1 MRPAAWAAML
11 LAATLAACSLPTVTM
26 QSVGLVEGDVG
37 GVSADEPRA
46 ALVAR
51 SILGSQGNAAD
62 AAVALYF
69 TTAVTFPASASLGAG
84 GACLVFDSE
93 ARTVEALS
101 FPATPPS
108 AMTDAT
114 ALKIAIPGAVRG
126 MFALHA
132 RYGTLPW
139 SQLLAPAEQAAR
151 LGHPMSRALAT
162 DLARVA
168 GPLFNN
174 PDIAAVF
181 GREDGSPLGEGDM
194 LVQLDLSSVISQL
207 RIRGPGGFYSGA
219 LARQLA
225 DSVSAA
231 GGAMTIDDMRGYK
244 PVWRETLQIPLG
256 DDVLHTMGPP
266 LPGGISLFQMW
277 RMLTVDDRYVEAAPD
292 ERRHLMAEASMRA
305 FADRGAWL
313 MSDTGAAGAA
323 DGDALIDDGHIGE
336 LMASYAADRHT
347 PANQL
352 APPPAKH
359 RESPSG
365 TSLAVVDGN
374 GNAVACSFTLNNF
387 FGRGWMAPGT
397 GIIMAAAKPSASST
411 LSALAPVM
419 LVNQNSGNFIFA
431 AAASGGAAA
440 PSALVE
446 VLVRTLIDGE
456 PLVDAVAAP
465 RLYHRGRP
473 DVAIVEPDEPAASLD
488 DLRRRG
494 HLVAQAPEIGR
505 VNAVYCRGGMQGN
518 AAGCS
523 VSADRRGHG
532 LASFVQ
538 FE

>member
-1 MRPAAWAAML
+1 ILVAAA
-11 LAATLAACSLPTVTM
+11 LAACSPSDETLRA
-26 QSVGLVEGDVG
+26 VGLIEGDVG

-51 SILGSQGNAAD
+51 TILGNQGNAAD

-69 TTAVTFPASASLGAG
+69 TTAVTFPASASLGSG
-84 GACLVFDSE
+84 GACLVFDS
-93 ARTVEALS
+93 ATATVETLA
-101 FPATPPS
+101 FPATVP
-108 AMTDAT
+108 AGTTDAT

-132 RYGTLPW
+132 RYGKLTW
-139 SQLLAPAEQAAR
+139 NQLLSPAEQAAR

-168 GPLFNN
+168 EPLFNN
-174 PDIAAVF
+174 PGIAAVF
-181 GREDGSPLGEGDM
+181 GRDDGSPLGEGDM
-194 LVQLDLSSVISQL
+194 LVQLDLSTVISQL
-207 RIRGPGGFYSGA
+207 RTRGPGGFYSGT
-219 LARQLA
+219 LARQLVDA
-225 DSVSAA
+225 VNAA
-231 GGAMTIDDMRGYK
+231 GGSLTIDDMRGYK
-244 PVWRETLQIPLG
+244 PVWGESLQIPLG

-266 LPGGISLFQMW
+266 LPGGVSLFQMW
-277 RMLTVDDRYVEAAPD
+277 RMLTLDDRYEDATPD

-305 FADRGAWL
+305 FADRSAWQA
-313 MSDTGAAGAA
+313 TGADGA
-323 DGDALIDDGHIGE
+323 DLIGEDHIVE
-336 LMASYAADRHT
+336 LMAGYGPDSHTAA
-347 PANQL
+347 NSL
-352 APPPAKH
+352 APPPVKH

-365 TSLAVVDGN
+365 TSLVVVDGS
-374 GNAVACSFTLNNF
+374 GSAVACSFTLNNF

-397 GIIMAAAKPSASST
+397 GIIMAAAKPPSRSA

-419 LVNQNSGNFIFA
+419 LVNHNTGNFVLA

-446 VLVRTLIDGE
+446 VMTRTLIDGQS
-456 PLVDAVAAP
+456 LVAAVAAP
-465 RLYHRGRP
+465 RLYHGGRP
-473 DVAIVEPDEPAASLD
+473 DVAIVEPDEPADMLD
-488 DLRRRG
+488 GLRRRG
-494 HLVAQAPEIGR
+494 HLVAQAPEIGG
-505 VNAVYCRGGMQGN
+505 VNAVYCREGMQEN